1 MIVRIKRKESE
12 PEANKEQKLDN
23 SFQNQ
28 QRMYIEP
35 IQSENPFVKI
45 CKTTKSKL
53 LLLFN

>member
-12 PEANKEQKLDN
+12 PEANKQQKLDN

-35 IQSENPFVKI
+35 IQNENPFVKI

-53 LLLFN
+53 LMLFN